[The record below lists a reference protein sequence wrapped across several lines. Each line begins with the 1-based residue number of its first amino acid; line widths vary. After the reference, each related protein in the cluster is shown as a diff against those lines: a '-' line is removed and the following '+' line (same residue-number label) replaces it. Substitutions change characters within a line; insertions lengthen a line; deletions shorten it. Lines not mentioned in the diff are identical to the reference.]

1 MDIDGP
7 VFQYILA
14 GVVLLSTAFTL
25 FLITSPSR
33 YLPKSSKQV
42 DENGPRTTVQV
53 VVLGDIGRSPRMQ
66 YHALSVAKH
75 GGRVDLIGVLDSD
88 VHPDIKKSPLIKIVP
103 IAPTPA
109 FLQTSSRLLVLLFAP
124 LKALWQAYALYH
136 AMGYQTEPSEWIL
149 LQNPPFI
156 PTFAIASFMAFFRNS
171 KLIVDWHNFG
181 YSLYALKFGNSHPF
195 VKLHRIY
202 EFGVAKFATAHF
214 TVTDAMARVLKAQ
227 AGVIAHPLHDRPTAH
242 FQPLSQAQRG
252 AFLEQFEPT
261 AKCTEKNPKLLV
273 SSTSWTPDEDFSI
286 LLDALVD
293 YSDEFEQ
300 QTGLPKI
307 IAVITGKGPQK
318 EHYVSKIN
326 KLNEQGKLGAV
337 EVHTA
342 WLSAEDYA
350 LLLGSADLGVSLHM
364 SSSGLDLPMKV
375 VDMFG
380 TGLPVIGWSKF
391 EAWPE
396 LVHEG
401 VNGKGFGSSQEL
413 TKLLMGLFSND
424 GQQLKPLREGALKE
438 CGRRWDDEWDHV
450 AGRILRLVS

>member
-1 MDIDGP
+1 MDIDGV

-25 FLITSPSR
+25 FLVTSPST
-33 YLPKSSKQV
+33 YSPKVTKKAGANVPKTS
-42 DENGPRTTVQV
+42 VQV

-66 YHALSVAKH
+66 YHALSIARH
-75 GGRVDLIGVLDSD
+75 GGQVDLIGVYDSD
-88 VHPDIKKSPLIKIVP
+88 VHPDVKSSSLIKIVP
-103 IAPTPA
+103 IAPAPA
-109 FLQTSSRLLVLLFAP
+109 FLQTSNRVLVLLFAP
-124 LKALWQAYALYH
+124 LKALWQAFALYYV
-136 AMGYQTEPSEWIL
+136 MGYKADASEWIL

-195 VKLHRIY
+195 VQLHRLY
-202 EFGVAKFATAHF
+202 EFGVAKFATVHF
-214 TVTDAMARVLKAQ
+214 TVTDVMAQVLNEQ
-227 AGVIAHPLHDRPTAH
+227 AGVKAHPLHDRPPAH
-242 FQPLSQAQRG
+242 FQPLTQSQKG
-252 AFLEQFEPT
+252 AFLERFEPT
-261 AKCTEKNPKLLV
+261 AKCSEKNPKLLV

-293 YSDEFEQ
+293 YSIQ
-300 QTGLPKI
+300 YKRNVGLPKI

-318 EHYVSKIN
+318 EYYISKIDY
-326 KLNEQGKLGAV
+326 LNEQGKLEAV

-342 WLSAEDYA
+342 WLSNEDYA

-391 EAWPE
+391 QAWPE

-401 VNGKGFGSSQEL
+401 INGKGFGSSQEL
-413 TKLLMGLFSND
+413 SALLTELFSND
-424 GQQLKPLREGALKE
+424 GQKLKPLRHGALKE
-438 CGRRWDDEWDHV
+438 CERRWDDEWDDV
-450 AGRILRLVS
+450 AGRILRLTS